1 MPEPWK
7 RTTNCPFWDRWRE
20 MMETTG
26 KLLSRYREHEI
37 KFTVNPEMLKE
48 AKRTAKKRKK

>member
-1 MPEPWK
+1 
-7 RTTNCPFWDRWRE
+7 
-20 MMETTG
+20 MMETTS

-48 AKRTAKKRKK
+48 AERTAKKRKK